1 MTRGAYLKHK
11 DLIEAWANGAEV
23 EAKTKYGEW
32 LLLVPN
38 PSWSEDVEYRI
49 KPKQTIAE
57 WLEENNS
64 DYVPDWNDWSKAKYT
79 IYYSTN
85 YKRWKW
91 FMTYGERVYG
101 AIYMS
106 EDTAHKLTDLL
117 NKGEVI
123 EG

>member
-1 MTRGAYLKHK
+1 MTREGYLKHK
-11 DLIEAWANGAEV
+11 DLIEAWANGADIEV
-23 EAKTKYGEW
+23 CRLPDIWKQMDDINW
-32 LLLVPN
+32 C
-38 PSWSEDVEYRI
+38 DDCEYRI